1 MTIQS
6 EGLLTRSSV
15 RVLFPISH
23 CMISLPD
30 LPFHSMLKNDTIT
43 LISKKFKILEF
54 ELDERA
60 RRIWAASEALVLGHG
75 GIDTVMHATGLCRN
89 TIKQGLNEIS
99 TKSQA
104 NTDSPSSRRIRAS
117 GGGRKEID
125 NASPEIVSALEE
137 LLEPSIS
144 GDPMSPLHWTCK
156 STRKLAKELTSQG
169 FSVSH
174 STVVELL
181 KKLDFTLQ
189 SNRKSKESSSQ
200 HPDRN
205 AQFTL
210 INETVKRFQ
219 VLEQPVISVDTKK
232 KEIVGDF
239 KNNGKEWCPKGT
251 PLEVRGHD
259 FPDKELGKA
268 VPYGIYDINSNV
280 GFVNVGISHDTAE
293 FAVNSIRAWWH
304 TMGKESYSDA
314 SELLITA
321 DCGGS
326 NGYRTRLW
334 KTELQK
340 FADETGLRLNV
351 CHFPPGTSKWNKI
364 EHRMFSHISMN
375 WRGKPL
381 ESLEAIVNLI
391 GSTKTEKGLSIRSAL
406 DSNFYEKGRKISD
419 PEIAK
424 LNIDRNV
431 FHGNWNYSFV
441 PTHKPK

>member
-1 MTIQS
+1 
-6 EGLLTRSSV
+6 
-15 RVLFPISH
+15 
-23 CMISLPD
+23 MIKD
-30 LPFHSMLKNDTIT
+30 DTIS
-43 LISKKFKILEF
+43 LISKKYKILESV
-54 ELDERA
+54 LDERS
-60 RRIWAASEALVLGHG
+60 RRLWAASEALVLGHG
-75 GIDTVMHATGLCRN
+75 GIDLVMHATGLCRN
-89 TIKQGLNEIS
+89 TIKHGLDEIS
-99 TKSQA
+99 NKPPDKK
-104 NTDSPSSRRIRAS
+104 DSPSLQRIRLS
-117 GGGRKEID
+117 GGGRKEIE
-125 NASPEIVSALEE
+125 NASPEIISALEE

-156 STRKLAKELTSQG
+156 STRKLAEELRSQG

-174 STVVELL
+174 VTVVELL

-210 INETVKRFQ
+210 INETVKSFQ
-219 VLEQPVISVDTKK
+219 MLEQPVISVDTKK

-239 KNNGKEWCPKGT
+239 KNNGKEWYPKGQ

-268 VPYGIYDINSNV
+268 VPYGIYDIFSNI

-293 FAVNSIRAWWH
+293 FAVNSIRTWWN
-304 TMGKESYSDA
+304 TMGKESYSSA

-340 FADETGLRLNV
+340 FADETGLRINV

-391 GSTKTEKGLSIRSAL
+391 GSTKNEKGLSIQSTL
-406 DSNFYEKGRKISD
+406 DKKFYEKGRKISD
-419 PEIAK
+419 TEIAK
-424 LNIDRNV
+424 LNIDRNI

-441 PTHKPK
+441 PALNPK

>member
-1 MTIQS
+1 M
-6 EGLLTRSSV
+6 
-15 RVLFPISH
+15 
-23 CMISLPD
+23 
-30 LPFHSMLKNDTIT
+30 
-43 LISKKFKILEF
+43 ISKKYKILKFEF
-54 ELDERA
+54 DERA
-60 RRIWAASEALVLGHG
+60 RRVWAASEALVLGHG
-75 GIDTVMHATGLCRN
+75 GIAIVARATGLCRK
-89 TIKQGLNEIS
+89 TIKDGLDQIS
-99 TKSQA
+99 TNSPV
-104 NTDSPSSRRIRAS
+104 NTGSSTSSRRIRTS
-117 GGGRKEID
+117 GGGRKEIE
-125 NASPEIVSALEE
+125 NVSPEIISALEE

-156 STRKLAKELTSQG
+156 STRKLAKELQCQG
-169 FSVSH
+169 FIISH
-174 STVVELL
+174 TTVVELL

-205 AQFTL
+205 AQFAL
-210 INETVKRFQ
+210 INETAKSFQ
-219 VLEQPVISVDTKK
+219 MLEQPVISVDTKK

-239 KNNGKEWCPKGT
+239 KNNGKEWCPKGA

-293 FAVNSIRAWWH
+293 FAVNSIRRWWN
-304 TMGKESYSDA
+304 TMGKKSYSRA

-340 FADETGLRLNV
+340 LANETGLRINV

-381 ESLEAIVNLI
+381 ESLEVIVNLI
-391 GSTKTEKGLSIRSAL
+391 GSTTTEKGLSIQSSL
-406 DSNFYEKGRKISD
+406 DNNFYEKGIKISD
-419 PEIAK
+419 TEMDK
-424 LNIDRNV
+424 LNIERNN
-431 FHGNWNYSFV
+431 FHGNWNHSFV
-441 PTHKPK
+441 PTSNAN